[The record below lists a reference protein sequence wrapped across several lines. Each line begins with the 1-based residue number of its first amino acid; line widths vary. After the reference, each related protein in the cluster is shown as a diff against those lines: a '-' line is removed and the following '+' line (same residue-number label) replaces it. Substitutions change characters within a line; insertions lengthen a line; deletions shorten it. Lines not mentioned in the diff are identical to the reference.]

1 MIDLYYSI
9 IKLMEHENFRFNPMY
24 YKTLPFIVYELIT
37 RSEFSIKTVDDFKKL
52 ITKEFNIA
60 DQLFLECER
69 NEGKI
74 ASEVADIF
82 INKYGETIKIL
93 LN

>member
-1 MIDLYYSI
+1 MIDLYYEI
-9 IKLMEHENFRFNPMY
+9 IKLMENENFRFNQQY

-37 RSEFSIKTVDDFKKL
+37 RSEFSIKTADDFKKL
-52 ITKEFNIA
+52 ITKQFNIA

-69 NEGKI
+69 NEGKL
-74 ASEVADIF
+74 ASEVANIF
-82 INKYGETIKIL
+82 INKYSETIRNL